1 MIVTT
6 IISWFT
12 KNIKLVAVFIISIL
26 IAIVCFQK
34 NQLEKKNKQI
44 DWITNNL
51 EFYQEQLSNNDIQ
64 NRTLKLTIK
73 NFKQSKDSL
82 LQQMNTVKEE
92 LKIKDKQLKQAQ
104 LQNQEIKIDTTFIV
118 DSPDFIKEFKP
129 NELTSLIITK
139 KDSLLTAK
147 IDIKNTQTLFI
158 STKKEYKNKYK
169 NWFKRLI
176 HFDFKK
182 RFVYRYQIHNSNP
195 IIRVK
200 ETRLVEIEN

>member
-1 MIVTT
+1 M
-6 IISWFT
+6 
-12 KNIKLVAVFIISIL
+12 AVFIIMVL
-26 IAIVCFQK
+26 TAIICFQK
-34 NQLEKKNKQI
+34 NQIEKKNKQI
-44 DWITNNL
+44 DQISNNL
-51 EFYQEQLSNNDIQ
+51 EFYQEQLSDIDVQ
-64 NRTLKLTIK
+64 NRTLKLSIED
-73 NFKQSKDSL
+73 FKQSKDSL
-82 LQQMNTVKEE
+82 LQQINTVKDK
-92 LKIKDKQLKQAQ
+92 LNIKDKQLKQAQ

-147 IDIKNTQTLFI
+147 IDIQNTQTLFI

-169 NWFKRLI
+169 NWFRRLI

-182 RFVYRYQIHNSNP
+182 RFVYNYQIHNSNP
-195 IIRVK
+195 IIKIK

>member
-1 MIVTT
+1 M
-6 IISWFT
+6 
-12 KNIKLVAVFIISIL
+12 AVFIIMVL
-26 IAIVCFQK
+26 TAIICFQK
-34 NQLEKKNKQI
+34 NQIEKKNKQI
-44 DWITNNL
+44 DQISNNL
-51 EFYQEQLSNNDIQ
+51 EFYQEQLSDIDVQ
-64 NRTLKLTIK
+64 NRTLKLSIED
-73 NFKQSKDSL
+73 FKQSKDSL
-82 LQQMNTVKEE
+82 LQQINTVKDE
-92 LKIKDKQLKQAQ
+92 LNIKDKQLKQAQ

-147 IDIKNTQTLFI
+147 IDIQNTQTLFI

-169 NWFKRLI
+169 NWFRRLI

-182 RFVYRYQIHNSNP
+182 RFVYNYQIHNSNP
-195 IIRVK
+195 IIKVK

>member
-1 MIVTT
+1 M
-6 IISWFT
+6 
-12 KNIKLVAVFIISIL
+12 AVFIIMVL
-26 IAIVCFQK
+26 TAIICFQK
-34 NQLEKKNKQI
+34 NQIEKKNKQI
-44 DWITNNL
+44 DQISNNL
-51 EFYQEQLSNNDIQ
+51 EFYQEQLSDIDVQ
-64 NRTLKLTIK
+64 NRTLKLSIED
-73 NFKQSKDSL
+73 FKQSKDSL
-82 LQQMNTVKEE
+82 LQQINTVKNE
-92 LKIKDKQLKQAQ
+92 LNIKDKQLKQAQ

-147 IDIKNTQTLFI
+147 IDIQNTQTLFI

-169 NWFKRLI
+169 NWFRRLI

-182 RFVYRYQIHNSNP
+182 RFVYNYQIHNSNP
-195 IIRVK
+195 IIKIK

>member
-1 MIVTT
+1 M
-6 IISWFT
+6 
-12 KNIKLVAVFIISIL
+12 AVFIIMVL
-26 IAIVCFQK
+26 TAIICFQK
-34 NQLEKKNKQI
+34 NQIEKKNKQI
-44 DWITNNL
+44 DQISNNL
-51 EFYQEQLSNNDIQ
+51 EFYQEQLSDIDVQ
-64 NRTLKLTIK
+64 NRTLKLSIED
-73 NFKQSKDSL
+73 FKQSKDSL
-82 LQQMNTVKEE
+82 LQQINTVKDE
-92 LKIKDKQLKQAQ
+92 LNIKDKQLKQAQ

-147 IDIKNTQTLFI
+147 IDIQNTQILFI

-182 RFVYRYQIHNSNP
+182 RFVYNYQIRNSNP
-195 IIRVK
+195 IIKIK

>member
-1 MIVTT
+1 MIITT

-34 NQLEKKNKQI
+34 NQLDKKNKQI
-44 DWITNNL
+44 DQINNNL
-51 EFYQEQLSNNDIQ
+51 EFYQEQLSNTDTQ
-64 NRTLKLTIK
+64 NRTLKLTIE

-92 LKIKDKQLKQAQ
+92 LNIKDKQLKQAQ

-118 DSPDFIKEFKP
+118 DNPDFIKEFKP

-158 STKKEYKNKYK
+158 STKKEYRNKYK

-182 RFVYRYQIHNSNP
+182 RFVYNYQIHNSNP
-195 IIRVK
+195 IIRIK
-200 ETRLVEIEN
+200 ETRLVEIED

>member
-1 MIVTT
+1 MIITT

-34 NQLEKKNKQI
+34 NQLDEKNKQI
-44 DWITNNL
+44 DQINNNL
-51 EFYQEQLSNNDIQ
+51 EFYQEQLSNTDTQ
-64 NRTLKLTIK
+64 NRTLKLTIE

-92 LKIKDKQLKQAQ
+92 LNIKDKQLKQAQ

-118 DSPDFIKEFKP
+118 DNPDFIKEFKP

-182 RFVYRYQIHNSNP
+182 RFVYNYQIHNSNP
-195 IIRVK
+195 IIRIK
-200 ETRLVEIEN
+200 ETRLVEIED